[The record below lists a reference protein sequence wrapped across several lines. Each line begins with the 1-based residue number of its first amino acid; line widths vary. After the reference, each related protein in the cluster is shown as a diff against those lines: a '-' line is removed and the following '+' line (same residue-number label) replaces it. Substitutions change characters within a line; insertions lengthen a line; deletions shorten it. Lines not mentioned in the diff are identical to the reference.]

1 MKIPTV
7 ITALIPKKKKK
18 TPLQK
23 LMLTVKPKRKQL
35 ILLKKQLLKKW
46 RKSPLRKTL
55 KTKGKRAMLFCKK
68 RPVKKYIPNLLLQR
82 MP

>member
-18 TPLQK
+18 THLQR
-23 LMLTVKPKRKQL
+23 LMRAVAPQKKQL
-35 ILLKKQLLKKW
+35 TLLRKQLLKKW

-55 KTKGKRAMLFCKK
+55 KAKGKKAMLACKK